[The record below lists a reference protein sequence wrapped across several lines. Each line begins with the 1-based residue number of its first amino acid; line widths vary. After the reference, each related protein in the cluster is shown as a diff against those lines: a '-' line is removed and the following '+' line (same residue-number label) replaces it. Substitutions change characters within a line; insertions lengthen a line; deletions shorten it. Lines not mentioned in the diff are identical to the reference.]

1 MLLEMLGRTSYLDD
15 PRVRDVY
22 HAADDGTTIRN

>member
-15 PRVRDVY
+15 PRVRDAY
-22 HAADDGTTIRN
+22 HAADDE